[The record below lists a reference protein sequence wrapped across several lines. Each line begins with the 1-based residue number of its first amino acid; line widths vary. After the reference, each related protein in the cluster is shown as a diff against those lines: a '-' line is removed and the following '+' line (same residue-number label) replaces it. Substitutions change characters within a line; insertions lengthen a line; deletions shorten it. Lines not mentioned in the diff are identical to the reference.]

1 MTSDFISSDFLLR
14 PLPERPSVSA
24 PAVWQYPLPTDRYLD
39 NGMRVVLHHL
49 PGQHIVSAGVVIDLP
64 LSSEPRHLEG
74 IATITARCMDEGTAD
89 HPGPDYAEALAREG
103 AMLSLA
109 VSQAGLQVFMDAPVS
124 HMDRALAL
132 FAEVLVRPTLAPE
145 DIERHVALRLAEI
158 EQLLCRPASFTP
170 ILLRAV
176 VFEPTNRAQRLIG
189 GNRACLTNIRPDDVW
204 AFHATHLDPTRAT
217 LVLGGDFS
225 SHDPMP
231 LIESIFGRWS
241 GIGLPSAFH
250 RAPTEGPARFV
261 LADRPGSVQANVAFG
276 GVAPD
281 RLHPHWADLTV
292 ATHAVGGA
300 FWSRLN
306 RVLREERG
314 FTYGISMGMLPFRTG
329 GAYNVSSSFRTEVAA
344 PALAEA
350 RSLISLVDTPLTADE
365 VTDAVSSA
373 TGLAPLGFSTAR
385 GVVDQ
390 TAANVLNGLP
400 LSHVNEH
407 LARLRAVTPESATRS
422 YTEMADP
429 TRMSI
434 VVAGDA
440 EALLGPLAEAG
451 MVPDEVVRPEDIV
464 G

>member
-1 MTSDFISSDFLLR
+1 MTSDFLLR
-14 PLPERPSVSA
+14 PLPERPAVPA
-24 PAVWQYPLPTDRYLD
+24 PPAWTYPGATDRHLD
-39 NGMRVVLHHL
+39 NGMRVVVHQLT
-49 PGQHIVSAGVVIDLP
+49 GQHIVSAALVVDLP

-89 HPGPDYAEALAREG
+89 HPGPAYAEALANEG
-103 AMLSLA
+103 AVLSLA
-109 VSQAGLQVFMDAPVS
+109 VGQAGLQVFLDAPVS
-124 HMDRALAL
+124 RMERALSL
-132 FAEVLVRPTLAPE
+132 FAEAVVRPTLAPD

-158 EQLLCRPASFTP
+158 EQLLSRPASFTP

-176 VFEPTNRAQRLIG
+176 LFEPTNRAQRLIG
-189 GNRACLTNIRPDDVW
+189 GNRACLANIHPDDVW

-225 SHDPMP
+225 RRDPLP
-231 LIESIFGRWS
+231 LIESAFGRWS
-241 GIGLPSAFH
+241 GIGLPPTVH
-250 RAPTEGPARFV
+250 RAPTEAPTRIV
-261 LADRPGSVQANVAFG
+261 LADRPGAVQANVAFG

-281 RLHPHWADLTV
+281 RTHPHWADLTV

-329 GAYNVSSSFRTEVAA
+329 GAYNVSASFRTDVAVQ
-344 PALAEA
+344 ALAEA
-350 RSLISLVDTPLTADE
+350 RALMSLEDAPLTPDE
-365 VTDAVSSA
+365 VADAVAHAS
-373 TGLAPLGFSTAR
+373 GLAPLGFATAR

-390 TAANVLNGLP
+390 TASNVLNGLS
-400 LSHVNEH
+400 LDHVNDH
-407 LARLRAVTPESATRS
+407 LARLRTVTPGSATDS
-422 YTEMADP
+422 YTAMADP
-429 TRMSI
+429 SRMSL

-440 EALLGPLAEAG
+440 ESLLDPLTEAG
-451 MVPDEVVRPEDIV
+451 IVPDEVVRPEDIV